1 MTMTVATSSR
11 TLAQATQGA
20 RHASEQNS
28 PTRRHLLPFGCR
40 AVTSKSPGSM
50 TSLAER
56 RNERR
61 WSRGQITRFVSLARS
76 FLLVVV
82 CRAAAI
88 ASQLSHFLSP
98 SSCLR
103 IFALL
108 LLMCISSFQLHC
120 FFFLFSGSCPSLLQ
134 FSCPRTF
141 SLKKN
146 LRIKQYFK
154 ISQSLLFLVVAFF
167 FFRSF
172 RYFLS
177 FCFFC
182 FLFFFHFVCFASFT
196 PSLFLSSNFLS
207 FLYFFL
213 QSVICFL

>member
-82 CRAAAI
+82 CGHSIAA
-88 ASQLSHFLSP
+88 LSLFVSLFLP
-98 SSCLR
+98 QDIC
-103 IFALL
+103 FT
-108 LLMCISSFQLHC
+108 FVDVH
-120 FFFLFSGSCPSLLQ
+120 FFFSASLLFFFSFSASCPSLLQ

-167 FFRSF
+167 SFFSLF
-172 RYFLS
+172 PFFL
-177 FCFFC
+177 
-182 FLFFFHFVCFASFT
+182 LFFHFVCFGSFT